1 MATTE
6 PTEPQR
12 ASTAPQQNERP
23 QVSLLTIFLTYL
35 QIGAVAFGFAILQKL
50 KAVVVEKRWMSDV
63 EMNEG
68 LALVQLYPGPIMV
81 DFTAYVG
88 YKLRGVPGALVATLG
103 FILPSYFLM
112 LVLSAAYFASGRL
125 TWIHPLFLGLE
136 ALVIG
141 VIFNVTLEFAERT
154 IKGRIEAVIALGAF
168 VALLFK
174 MNAIVIVLLALAI
187 GALLLRPAGEQDKAA
202 ARPLP
207 VVKPLSGRRWAAIAA
222 VVGGMLAVAGFSWA
236 LHSDVGRMGLSFFQI
251 GSVAFGNG
259 TTILPLI
266 QSEIVEVHHWL
277 TPAQFADGIALG
289 QITPGPFLITAAFI
303 GYKIGGIGAATLMT
317 FAMFSPSFAMTLI
330 FTEVFTRLRHLTAM
344 RGALAGVL
352 ASFVGLLAT
361 VIFQLGAVG
370 LTGPIALAFA
380 AGAFIAIRFFKL
392 DVIWV
397 FAGGLLLWAGL
408 LVLRLA

>member
-1 MATTE
+1 MATSNTE
-6 PTEPQR
+6 QPAKTLPE
-12 ASTAPQQNERP
+12 TERP
-23 QVSLLTIFLTYL
+23 RVGLLTIFLTYL

-88 YKLRGVPGALVATLG
+88 YKLRGVAGALAATLG
-103 FILPSYFLM
+103 FVLPSFFLM
-112 LVLSAAYFASGRL
+112 LVLSAAYFALGRFD
-125 TWIHPLFLGLE
+125 WIHPLFLGLE

-141 VIFNVTLEFAERT
+141 VIFNVTLDFAERAIT
-154 IKGRIEAVIALGAF
+154 GRVTAVIALGAF

-174 MNAIVIVLLALAI
+174 VNALVIVLLALAI
-187 GALLLRPAGEQDKAA
+187 GAVSLRAA
-202 ARPLP
+202 ASNGKPGTDRLP
-207 VVKPLSGRRWAAIAA
+207 ASEPLSMRRWVAIAA
-222 VVGGMLAVAGFSWA
+222 VVGGVLAVAGFSWA

-303 GYKIGGIGAATLMT
+303 GYKVGGIGGATLMT

-330 FTEVFTRLRHLTAM
+330 FTEVFTRLRHLTAI
-344 RGALAGVL
+344 RGALAGIL

-361 VIFQLGAVG
+361 VVFQLGALS
-370 LTGPIALAFA
+370 LTRPVALAFA
-380 AGAFIAIRFFKL
+380 AGAFTAIRFFKL

-408 LVLRLA
+408 LVLHLIG